1 MPGEWPPDFDLP
13 GNLVT
18 FRVLE
23 PYAVKVARTVLRR
36 ERRGNPPDLSGPS
49 HTETIT
55 DLVFAVPTR
64 QLYHDMTTC
73 AHLPGLYD
81 LEI

>member
-23 PYAVKVARTVLRR
+23 PYAVKVESTVLRR
-36 ERRGNPPDLSGPS
+36 ERRDNPPDLYDVHNTVISNAQAR
-49 HTETIT
+49 
-55 DLVFAVPTR
+55 VW
-64 QLYHDMTTC
+64 QLATATSNLTAKHMLFC
-73 AHLPGLYD
+73 LH
-81 LEI
+81 